1 MGIYDLLTK
10 FNPMNPVGYTMNAL
24 DSLGVIGRSPGQDPK
39 RQRMAM
45 NGEPA
50 YNYYPEPPQQTP
62 PNQMDM
68 SDMNSILKLFYALLG
83 YQDTP

>member
-1 MGIYDLLTK
+1 MMGLYDLLQ
-10 FNPMNPVGYTMNAL
+10 N
-24 DSLGVIGRSPGQDPK
+24 IGRSPGQDPK

-68 SDMNSILKLFYALLG
+68 SDMNGLMQLFYALLG
-83 YQDTP
+83 YQNS